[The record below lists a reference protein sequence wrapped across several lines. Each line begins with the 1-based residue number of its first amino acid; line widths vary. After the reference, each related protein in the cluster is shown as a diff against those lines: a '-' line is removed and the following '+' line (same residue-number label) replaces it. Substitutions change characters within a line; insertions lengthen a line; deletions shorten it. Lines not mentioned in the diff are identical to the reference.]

1 MLQHEQQFLAA
12 SDGHQVPLQT
22 WWPEDDCKGV
32 IQIAHGLGEY
42 GDRYA
47 RFAHSAVG
55 RGYAVCVHDHRGHGP
70 KAELPRLFAASEGW
84 RKVIA
89 DVELVNTFLRQRFG
103 DRTLILLGHS
113 MGSFIAQS
121 FAMLYSDRL
130 SGMILS
136 ASTWPV
142 KIQLLPALALAQLEV
157 WRVGPQGNSALL
169 DKLGF
174 DNLNKPFEPTRTSHD
189 WLSRD
194 ASEVDKYLA
203 DPLCGGPYCAGL
215 WRDLLLGLKEIS
227 SDKSLLQIPAD
238 LPILITGGGSDPVGG
253 DKGMGQLAMHYA
265 QTGHR
270 RLKLKIYADGRHE
283 MLNDIN
289 RDEVT
294 SDWLDWV
301 AATTGT

>member
-12 SDGHQVPLQT
+12 PDGHQVSVQVWHPNG
-22 WWPEDDCKGV
+22 DCRGV
-32 IQIAHGLGEY
+32 IQVVHGMGEY

-47 RFAHSAVG
+47 RFASAAVD

-70 KAELPRLFAASEGW
+70 YAECRGFFAESEGW
-84 RKVIA
+84 QKVVA
-89 DVELVNTFLRQRFG
+89 DVELIASFAQDRFAG
-103 DRTLILLGHS
+103 LPLILLGHS
-113 MGSFIAQS
+113 LGSFIAQS
-121 FAMLYSDRL
+121 FAVLHGERL
-130 SGMILS
+130 CGLILS
-136 ASTWPV
+136 ASTWPA
-142 KIQLLPALALAQLEV
+142 KIQLLPALALAHFEV
-157 WRVGPQGNSALL
+157 WRVGASGNSALL

-174 DNLNKPFEPTRTSHD
+174 SDFNKPLEPTRTSHD

-227 SDKSLLQIPAD
+227 SDKSLLQIRAD
-238 LPILITGGGSDPVGG
+238 LPILITGGASDPVGG

-265 QTGHR
+265 QTGHQ

-283 MLNDIN
+283 MLNDID

>member
-1 MLQHEQQFLAA
+1 MLQHEQQLLATP
-12 SDGHQVPLQT
+12 DGHQVAVQT
-22 WWPEDDCKGV
+22 WSPEEDCQSV
-32 IQIAHGLGEY
+32 IQIAHGMGEY

-47 RFAHSAVG
+47 RFAQGAVD
-55 RGYAVCVHDHRGHGP
+55 RGYAVCVHDHRGHGS
-70 KAELPRLFAASEGW
+70 KADLPRLFAASDGW

-89 DVELVNTFLRQRFG
+89 DVEVVNAFARERFG
-103 DRTLILLGHS
+103 DKALILLGHS

-142 KIQLLPALALAQLEV
+142 KIQLLPALALAQLEA

-169 DKLGF
+169 NKLGF
-174 DNLNKPFEPTRTSHD
+174 DDFNKSFEPARTDRD

-194 ASEVDKYLA
+194 ASEVDKYVA
-203 DPLCGGPYCAGL
+203 DPLCGGPYSAGL
-215 WRDLLLGLKEIS
+215 WRDLLFGLKQVS
-227 SDKSLLQIPAD
+227 SDKALLQIRSD
-238 LPILITGGGSDPVGG
+238 LPILISGGASDPVGG
-253 DKGMGQLAMHYA
+253 DKGMGTLALHYA
-265 QTGHR
+265 QTGHQ
-270 RLKLKIYADGRHE
+270 RLKTKIYADGRHE